1 MKKLC
6 DLHAH
11 STASDGSLTP
21 TQLVELA
28 KDTGLSAVALSDHN
42 TVEGLPEFLA
52 AAEKLEVEAV
62 PAVEFSTEYEGTE
75 LHIIAMFV
83 EPEYYETITAR
94 MDDFKYRKEKSNLD
108 LVVAL
113 QKAGIPLDYDRIRE
127 GHSYVNRAHI
137 GQELTR
143 LGYTESVQEAFKTW
157 LSPKQGYYVPPKRQ
171 DALETIGFIN
181 SMGAVAVLA
190 HPFLD
195 LDEAALREFLPKAI
209 ACGLDAMETMYSKFD
224 PDTEKLAIAIAEEFH
239 LLQSG
244 GSDFHGSVK
253 PDIFLGKGRGE
264 LEIPYEMLEKLKS
277 RKNLK
282 KAVKK

>member
-1 MKKLC
+1 MNKLC

-28 KDTGLSAVALSDHN
+28 KDTGLAAVALCDHN

-52 AAEKLEVEAV
+52 AGEKLGVEAV
-62 PAVEFSTEYEGTE
+62 PAVEFSTEFEGTE

-83 EPEYYETITAR
+83 SPEYYATITAR
-94 MDDFKYRKEKSNLD
+94 MDDFKIRKEKSKID
-108 LVVAL
+108 LVYAL
-113 QKAGIPLDYDRIRE
+113 KEAGFDLDYDRIRE
-127 GHSYVNRAHI
+127 GRSYVNRAHI

-143 LGYTESVQEAFKTW
+143 LGYTASVQEAFKTY

-171 DALETIGFIN
+171 DALETIAFIK

-195 LDEAALREFLPKAI
+195 LDEAGLRRFLTLAKP
-209 ACGLDAMETMYSKFD
+209 CGLDAMETMYSKFD
-224 PDTEKLAIAIAEEFH
+224 PDTETLAKAIAQEYGI
-239 LLQSG
+239 LQSG

-253 PDIFLGKGRGE
+253 PDVFLGKGRGDMA
-264 LEIPYEMLEKLKS
+264 IPYQLLEKLKGKS
-277 RKNLK
+277 CKIMK
-282 KAVKK
+282 KR